1 MTYAIVFPGQGS
13 QIVGMGKELYEAFP
27 VARAVFQEVD
37 DVLNQKLSKLMF
49 EGSLEELTLTSHAQP
64 ALMAVSMA
72 VVRVLEKEGNVS
84 MERFQVAAGHSLGE
98 YSALAAAGS
107 LTLAQAARLLRIR
120 GEAMQQAVPVGKGA
134 MVAVLGA
141 SLSDLE
147 KITREAS
154 KAGLCVIAN
163 DNSEG
168 QVVLS
173 GEKCALDLVPEI
185 AKNYGVRKCIPL
197 TVSAPFHCALMQP
210 AAEAMEKA
218 LAPIHFQDPILPII
232 PNITAQKEI
241 EGDAFKSL
249 LVKQVTGQV
258 RWRET
263 METMKTEGV
272 DVVFELGVGKVLS
285 GLFKRAIE
293 GVQTHAVHTPHDI
306 EAALLT
312 LKV

>member
-1 MTYAIVFPGQGS
+1 MAQAIVFPGQGS
-13 QIVGMGKELYEAFP
+13 QVVGMGKELYDTFS
-27 VARAVFQEVD
+27 VAREVFQEVD

-49 EGSLEELTLTSHAQP
+49 EGPLEELTLTSNAQP

-72 VVRVLEKEGNVS
+72 VVRVLEHEGKIS
-84 MERFQVAAGHSLGE
+84 MNRFQVAAGHSLGE

-107 LTLAQAARLLRIR
+107 LTLSDAARLLRIR
-120 GEAMQQAVPVGKGA
+120 GNAMQQAVPVGKGA

-141 SLSDLE
+141 SLADLE
-147 KITREAS
+147 KIMREAS
-154 KAGLCVIAN
+154 KTGLCVIAN

-185 AKNYGVRKCIPL
+185 AKDYGIRKCIPL
-197 TVSAPFHCALMQP
+197 SVSAPFHCSLMQP
-210 AAEAMEKA
+210 AADAMEKA
-218 LAPIHFQDPILPII
+218 LSSVGFKDPTLPII
-232 PNITAQKEI
+232 PNITAQKETD
-241 EGDAFKSL
+241 GTAFKSL

-263 METMKTEGV
+263 METMAKEGV
-272 DVVFELGVGKVLS
+272 EVIYELGVGKVLS

-293 GVQTHAVHTPHDI
+293 GVQTHSVHTPQDI
-306 EAALLT
+306 ETVLDV
-312 LKV
+312 LKI